1 MTLKTVFIVM
11 SATPMLQPATER
23 RATKSPHESVDDTMV
38 RLATMTCSGSSCV
51 LLATK
56 QDIQGNGANKYIS
69 FHRRRMERDGD
80 GPWRVSG
87 GHSWD
92 MSAAEA
98 VQALA
103 DSSPR

>member
-1 MTLKTVFIVM
+1 MAFKTAFIVM
-11 SATPMLQPATER
+11 SATPMLQSATER
-23 RATKSPHESVDDTMV
+23 RALMSPHESVEDIMV
-38 RLATMTCSGSSCV
+38 KLANMTCSGSSCV

-56 QDIQGNGANKYIS
+56 QDIQENGANKYIS
-69 FHRRRMERDGD
+69 FHRRRMERDGE
-80 GPWRVSG
+80 GPWRVSA

-103 DSSPR
+103 ESSPR